1 MRAVAVDAE
10 ETEADELDE
19 EAAGKQA
26 ERALRF
32 SLAGVQLKFSA
43 IKAQGKNGGLTIPV
57 TGSGG
62 DWIVKLP
69 SARHPDVPEAEFAA
83 MKLAAK
89 IGIDVPEI
97 DLVPLD
103 QIDGIPEGIT
113 RYGKSAFAIRRFD
126 RGEEG
131 PVHTEDFAQVFGV
144 FADDK
149 YENASYRQILS
160 VLAIET
166 DEQSVVEFVRRLT
179 YSVLIGN
186 GDMHLKNWSLIYP
199 DRRNALLAP
208 AYDLLSTLAYI
219 PGDDAALKFHSS
231 REWAS
236 YTYDELEAI
245 ADKADTPGKMAL
257 VGQLARETG
266 LEEMAVV
273 AGLVAGEH
281 GLTGFERLGYP
292 TVETHPGANWTMVH
306 AIARQESEFDRNR
319 VSHAGARGMMQL
331 MPGTAR
337 EVASLL
343 DLPYSKERLFSDPSY
358 NATLG
363 SAYLAGLIK
372 RFGNNPIL
380 VSAGYNA
387 GPGRPLRWMRER
399 GDPRTADVDM
409 IDWIEHIP
417 FNETRNYVMRVTESL
432 PVYRARLGKTPLPV
446 PFSKELSGAS
456 LAAFAPQSE

>member
-1 MRAVAVDAE
+1 MINAAALDIFLGETRVGTIARLDGDASIFTFDEVYLADQNRPTLSLAYKDANGEIIDETRSYRTKIEPFFSNLLPEGTLRDYLARRAGVKAVREYHLLAQLGHDLPGAVRAVAVDAE
-10 ETEADELDE
+10 ETEVDELDE

-62 DWIVKLP
+62 NWIVKLP
-69 SARHPDVPEAEFAA
+69 SARHPEVPEAEFAA

-89 IGIDVPEI
+89 IGIDVPDI

-166 DEQSVVEFVRRLT
+166 DEQSVIEFVRRLT

-236 YTYDELEAI
+236 YTYDELETI
-245 ADKADTPGKMAL
+245 ADKARLPAKLITATAKD
-257 VGQLARETG
+257 
-266 LEEMAVV
+266 VV
-273 AGLVAGEH
+273 AQFDDAWSNESGHLPFPDDVRSAI
-281 GLTGFERLGYP
+281 ERHRKTL
-292 TVETHPGANWTMVH
+292 
-306 AIARQESEFDRNR
+306 AI
-319 VSHAGARGMMQL
+319 
-331 MPGTAR
+331 
-337 EVASLL
+337 
-343 DLPYSKERLFSDPSY
+343 
-358 NATLG
+358 
-363 SAYLAGLIK
+363 
-372 RFGNNPIL
+372 
-380 VSAGYNA
+380 
-387 GPGRPLRWMRER
+387 
-399 GDPRTADVDM
+399 
-409 IDWIEHIP
+409 
-417 FNETRNYVMRVTESL
+417 
-432 PVYRARLGKTPLPV
+432 
-446 PFSKELSGAS
+446 
-456 LAAFAPQSE
+456 

>member
-1 MRAVAVDAE
+1 MIDAAALDIFLGKTRVGTIARLDGDASIFTFDEVYLSDQERPTLSLAYKDANGEIIADTRSYRTKIEPFFSNLLPEGTLRDYLARRAGVKAVREYHLLTQLGHDLPGAVRAVAVDAE

-113 RYGKSAFAIRRFD
+113 RYGESAFAIRRFD

-166 DEQSVVEFVRRLT
+166 DEQSVVELVRRLT

-245 ADKADTPGKMAL
+245 ADKARLPAKLITATAKD
-257 VGQLARETG
+257 
-266 LEEMAVV
+266 VV
-273 AGLVAGEH
+273 AQFDDAWSNESGHLPFPDDVRSAI
-281 GLTGFERLGYP
+281 ERHRKTL
-292 TVETHPGANWTMVH
+292 
-306 AIARQESEFDRNR
+306 AI
-319 VSHAGARGMMQL
+319 
-331 MPGTAR
+331 
-337 EVASLL
+337 
-343 DLPYSKERLFSDPSY
+343 
-358 NATLG
+358 
-363 SAYLAGLIK
+363 
-372 RFGNNPIL
+372 
-380 VSAGYNA
+380 
-387 GPGRPLRWMRER
+387 
-399 GDPRTADVDM
+399 
-409 IDWIEHIP
+409 
-417 FNETRNYVMRVTESL
+417 
-432 PVYRARLGKTPLPV
+432 
-446 PFSKELSGAS
+446 
-456 LAAFAPQSE
+456 

>member
-1 MRAVAVDAE
+1 MIDADALDIFLGKTRVGTIARLDGDASIFTFDEVYLADQDRPTLSLAYKDANGEIIAETRSYRTKIEPFFSNLLPEGTLRDYLARRAGVKAVREYHLLTQLGHDLPGAVRAVAVDAE

-43 IKAQGKNGGLTIPV
+43 VKAQGKNGGLTIPV

-186 GDMHLKNWSLIYP
+186 GDMHL
-199 DRRNALLAP
+199 
-208 AYDLLSTLAYI
+208 
-219 PGDDAALKFHSS
+219 
-231 REWAS
+231 
-236 YTYDELEAI
+236 
-245 ADKADTPGKMAL
+245 
-257 VGQLARETG
+257 
-266 LEEMAVV
+266 
-273 AGLVAGEH
+273 
-281 GLTGFERLGYP
+281 
-292 TVETHPGANWTMVH
+292 
-306 AIARQESEFDRNR
+306 
-319 VSHAGARGMMQL
+319 
-331 MPGTAR
+331 
-337 EVASLL
+337 
-343 DLPYSKERLFSDPSY
+343 
-358 NATLG
+358 
-363 SAYLAGLIK
+363 
-372 RFGNNPIL
+372 
-380 VSAGYNA
+380 
-387 GPGRPLRWMRER
+387 
-399 GDPRTADVDM
+399 
-409 IDWIEHIP
+409 
-417 FNETRNYVMRVTESL
+417 
-432 PVYRARLGKTPLPV
+432 
-446 PFSKELSGAS
+446 
-456 LAAFAPQSE
+456 

>member
-1 MRAVAVDAE
+1 MIDAAALDIFLGKTRVGTIARLDGDASIFTFDEVYLADQDRPTLSLAYKDANGEIIAETRSYRTKIEPFFSNLLPEGTLRDYLARRAGVKAMREYHLLAQLGHDLPGAVRAVAVDAE

-113 RYGKSAFAIRRFD
+113 RYGESAFAIRRFD

-245 ADKADTPGKMAL
+245 ADKARLPAKLITATAKD
-257 VGQLARETG
+257 
-266 LEEMAVV
+266 VV
-273 AGLVAGEH
+273 AQFDDAWSNESGHLPFPDDVRSAI
-281 GLTGFERLGYP
+281 ERHRKTL
-292 TVETHPGANWTMVH
+292 
-306 AIARQESEFDRNR
+306 AI
-319 VSHAGARGMMQL
+319 
-331 MPGTAR
+331 
-337 EVASLL
+337 
-343 DLPYSKERLFSDPSY
+343 
-358 NATLG
+358 
-363 SAYLAGLIK
+363 
-372 RFGNNPIL
+372 
-380 VSAGYNA
+380 
-387 GPGRPLRWMRER
+387 
-399 GDPRTADVDM
+399 
-409 IDWIEHIP
+409 
-417 FNETRNYVMRVTESL
+417 
-432 PVYRARLGKTPLPV
+432 
-446 PFSKELSGAS
+446 
-456 LAAFAPQSE
+456 

>member
-1 MRAVAVDAE
+1 MINAAALDIFLGETRVGTIARLDGDASIFTFDEVYLADQNRPTLSLAYKDANGEIIDETRSYRTKIEPFFSNLLPEGTLRDYLARRAGVKAVREYKLLAQLGHDLPGAVRAVAVDAE

-19 EAAGKQA
+19 EAAEKQA

-43 IKAQGKNGGLTIPV
+43 VKAQGKNGGLTIPV

-97 DLVPLD
+97 DLLSLD

-113 RYGKSAFAIRRFD
+113 RYGESAFAIRRFD

-149 YENASYRQILS
+149 YENASYRQILN

-219 PGDDAALKFHSS
+219 PGDDAALKFDGS

-236 YTYDELEAI
+236 YTYDVLEAI
-245 ADKADTPGKMAL
+245 ADKARLP
-257 VGQLARETG
+257 ARLIT
-266 LEEMAVV
+266 ATAKDVV
-273 AGLVAGEH
+273 AQFDDAWSNESGHLPFPDDVRSAI
-281 GLTGFERLGYP
+281 ERHRKTL
-292 TVETHPGANWTMVH
+292 
-306 AIARQESEFDRNR
+306 AI
-319 VSHAGARGMMQL
+319 
-331 MPGTAR
+331 
-337 EVASLL
+337 
-343 DLPYSKERLFSDPSY
+343 
-358 NATLG
+358 
-363 SAYLAGLIK
+363 
-372 RFGNNPIL
+372 
-380 VSAGYNA
+380 
-387 GPGRPLRWMRER
+387 
-399 GDPRTADVDM
+399 
-409 IDWIEHIP
+409 
-417 FNETRNYVMRVTESL
+417 
-432 PVYRARLGKTPLPV
+432 
-446 PFSKELSGAS
+446 
-456 LAAFAPQSE
+456 

>member
-1 MRAVAVDAE
+1 MIDAAALDIFLGKTRVGTIARLDGDASIFTFDEVYLADQDRPTLSLAYKDANGEIIAETRSYRTKIEPFFSNLLPEGTLRDYLARRAGVKAMREYHLLAQLGHDLPGAVRAVAVDAE

-113 RYGKSAFAIRRFD
+113 RYGESAFAIRRFD
-126 RGEEG
+126 RGDEG

-166 DEQSVVEFVRRLT
+166 DEQSVVELVRRLT

-245 ADKADTPGKMAL
+245 ADKARLPAKLITATAKD
-257 VGQLARETG
+257 
-266 LEEMAVV
+266 VV
-273 AGLVAGEH
+273 AQFDDAWSNESGHLPFPDDVRSAI
-281 GLTGFERLGYP
+281 ERHRKTL
-292 TVETHPGANWTMVH
+292 
-306 AIARQESEFDRNR
+306 AI
-319 VSHAGARGMMQL
+319 
-331 MPGTAR
+331 
-337 EVASLL
+337 
-343 DLPYSKERLFSDPSY
+343 
-358 NATLG
+358 
-363 SAYLAGLIK
+363 
-372 RFGNNPIL
+372 
-380 VSAGYNA
+380 
-387 GPGRPLRWMRER
+387 
-399 GDPRTADVDM
+399 
-409 IDWIEHIP
+409 
-417 FNETRNYVMRVTESL
+417 
-432 PVYRARLGKTPLPV
+432 
-446 PFSKELSGAS
+446 
-456 LAAFAPQSE
+456 

>member
-1 MRAVAVDAE
+1 MINAAALDIFLGETRVGTIARLDGDASIFTFDEVYLADQDRPTLSLAYKDVNGDIIAEPRSYRTKIEPFFSNLLPEGTLRDYLARRAGVKAVREYHLLAQLGHDLPGAVRAVAVDAE
-10 ETEADELDE
+10 ETEVDELDE

-62 DWIVKLP
+62 NWIVKLP
-69 SARHPDVPEAEFAA
+69 SARHPEVPEAEFAA

-89 IGIDVPEI
+89 IGIDVPDI

-236 YTYDELEAI
+236 YTYDELETI
-245 ADKADTPGKMAL
+245 ADKARLPAKLITATAKD
-257 VGQLARETG
+257 
-266 LEEMAVV
+266 VV
-273 AGLVAGEH
+273 AQFDDAWSNESGHLPFPDDVRSAI
-281 GLTGFERLGYP
+281 ERHRKTL
-292 TVETHPGANWTMVH
+292 
-306 AIARQESEFDRNR
+306 AI
-319 VSHAGARGMMQL
+319 
-331 MPGTAR
+331 
-337 EVASLL
+337 
-343 DLPYSKERLFSDPSY
+343 
-358 NATLG
+358 
-363 SAYLAGLIK
+363 
-372 RFGNNPIL
+372 
-380 VSAGYNA
+380 
-387 GPGRPLRWMRER
+387 
-399 GDPRTADVDM
+399 
-409 IDWIEHIP
+409 
-417 FNETRNYVMRVTESL
+417 
-432 PVYRARLGKTPLPV
+432 
-446 PFSKELSGAS
+446 
-456 LAAFAPQSE
+456 

>member
-1 MRAVAVDAE
+1 MIDAAALDIFLGKTRVGTIARLDGDASIFTFDEVYLADQDRPTLSLAYKDANGEIIAETRSYRTKIEPFFSNLLPEGTLRDYLARRAGVKAVREYHLLAQLGHDLPGAVRAVAVDAE

-113 RYGKSAFAIRRFD
+113 RYGESAFAIRRFD

-149 YENASYRQILS
+149 YENASYRQILN

-245 ADKADTPGKMAL
+245 ADKARLPAKLITATAKD
-257 VGQLARETG
+257 
-266 LEEMAVV
+266 VV
-273 AGLVAGEH
+273 AQFDDAWSNESGHLPFPDDVRSAI
-281 GLTGFERLGYP
+281 ERHRKTL
-292 TVETHPGANWTMVH
+292 
-306 AIARQESEFDRNR
+306 AI
-319 VSHAGARGMMQL
+319 
-331 MPGTAR
+331 
-337 EVASLL
+337 
-343 DLPYSKERLFSDPSY
+343 
-358 NATLG
+358 
-363 SAYLAGLIK
+363 
-372 RFGNNPIL
+372 
-380 VSAGYNA
+380 
-387 GPGRPLRWMRER
+387 
-399 GDPRTADVDM
+399 
-409 IDWIEHIP
+409 
-417 FNETRNYVMRVTESL
+417 
-432 PVYRARLGKTPLPV
+432 
-446 PFSKELSGAS
+446 
-456 LAAFAPQSE
+456 

>member
-1 MRAVAVDAE
+1 MINAAALDIFLGETRVGTIARLDGDASIFTFDEVYLADQDRPTLSLAYKDVNGDIIAEPRSYRTKIEPFFSNLLPEGTLRDYLARRAGVKAVREYKLLAQLGHDLPGAVRAVAVDAE
-10 ETEADELDE
+10 ETEVDELDE

-62 DWIVKLP
+62 NWIVKLP
-69 SARHPDVPEAEFAA
+69 SARHPEVPEAEFAA

-89 IGIDVPEI
+89 IGIDVPDI

-166 DEQSVVEFVRRLT
+166 DEQSVIEFVRRLT

-236 YTYDELEAI
+236 YTYDELETI
-245 ADKADTPGKMAL
+245 ADKARLPAKLITATAKD
-257 VGQLARETG
+257 
-266 LEEMAVV
+266 VV
-273 AGLVAGEH
+273 AQFDDAWSNESGHLPFPDDVRSAI
-281 GLTGFERLGYP
+281 ERHRKTL
-292 TVETHPGANWTMVH
+292 
-306 AIARQESEFDRNR
+306 AI
-319 VSHAGARGMMQL
+319 
-331 MPGTAR
+331 
-337 EVASLL
+337 
-343 DLPYSKERLFSDPSY
+343 
-358 NATLG
+358 
-363 SAYLAGLIK
+363 
-372 RFGNNPIL
+372 
-380 VSAGYNA
+380 
-387 GPGRPLRWMRER
+387 
-399 GDPRTADVDM
+399 
-409 IDWIEHIP
+409 
-417 FNETRNYVMRVTESL
+417 
-432 PVYRARLGKTPLPV
+432 
-446 PFSKELSGAS
+446 
-456 LAAFAPQSE
+456 

>member
-1 MRAVAVDAE
+1 MIDAAALDIFLGKTRVGTIARLDGDASIFTFDEVYLADQDRPTLSLAYKDANGEIIAETRSYRTKIEPFFSNLLPEGTLRDYLARRAGVKAMREYHLLAQLGHDLPGAVRAVAVDAE

-97 DLVPLD
+97 GLVPLD

-113 RYGKSAFAIRRFD
+113 RYGESAFAIRRFD

-245 ADKADTPGKMAL
+245 ADKARLPAKLITATAKDVVAQFDDAWSNES
-257 VGQLARETG
+257 GQLPFPDDVRSAI
-266 LEEMAVV
+266 
-273 AGLVAGEH
+273 
-281 GLTGFERLGYP
+281 ERHRKTL
-292 TVETHPGANWTMVH
+292 
-306 AIARQESEFDRNR
+306 AI
-319 VSHAGARGMMQL
+319 
-331 MPGTAR
+331 
-337 EVASLL
+337 
-343 DLPYSKERLFSDPSY
+343 
-358 NATLG
+358 
-363 SAYLAGLIK
+363 
-372 RFGNNPIL
+372 
-380 VSAGYNA
+380 
-387 GPGRPLRWMRER
+387 
-399 GDPRTADVDM
+399 
-409 IDWIEHIP
+409 
-417 FNETRNYVMRVTESL
+417 
-432 PVYRARLGKTPLPV
+432 
-446 PFSKELSGAS
+446 
-456 LAAFAPQSE
+456 

>member
-1 MRAVAVDAE
+1 MIDAAALDIFLGKTRVGTIARLDGDASIFTFDEVYLADQDRPTLSLAYKDANGEIIAETRSYRTKIEPFFSNLLPEGTLRDYLARRAGVKAMREYHLLAQLGHDLPGAVRAVAVDAE

-113 RYGKSAFAIRRFD
+113 RYGESAFAIRRFD

-149 YENASYRQILS
+149 YENASYRQILN

-245 ADKADTPGKMAL
+245 ADKARLPAKLITATAKD
-257 VGQLARETG
+257 
-266 LEEMAVV
+266 VV
-273 AGLVAGEH
+273 AQFDDAWSNESGHLPFPDDVRSAI
-281 GLTGFERLGYP
+281 ERHRKTL
-292 TVETHPGANWTMVH
+292 
-306 AIARQESEFDRNR
+306 AI
-319 VSHAGARGMMQL
+319 
-331 MPGTAR
+331 
-337 EVASLL
+337 
-343 DLPYSKERLFSDPSY
+343 
-358 NATLG
+358 
-363 SAYLAGLIK
+363 
-372 RFGNNPIL
+372 
-380 VSAGYNA
+380 
-387 GPGRPLRWMRER
+387 
-399 GDPRTADVDM
+399 
-409 IDWIEHIP
+409 
-417 FNETRNYVMRVTESL
+417 
-432 PVYRARLGKTPLPV
+432 
-446 PFSKELSGAS
+446 
-456 LAAFAPQSE
+456 

>member
-1 MRAVAVDAE
+1 MINAAALDIFLGKTRVGTIARLDGDASIFTFDEVYLADQDRPTLSLAYKDANGEIIAETRSYRTKIEPFFSNLLPEGTLRDYLARRAGVKAMREYHLLAQLGHDLPGAVRAVAVDAE

-113 RYGKSAFAIRRFD
+113 RYGESAFAIRRFD

-166 DEQSVVEFVRRLT
+166 DEQSVVELVRRLT

-245 ADKADTPGKMAL
+245 ADKARLPAKLITATAKD
-257 VGQLARETG
+257 
-266 LEEMAVV
+266 VV
-273 AGLVAGEH
+273 AQFDDAWSNESGHLPFPDDVRSAI
-281 GLTGFERLGYP
+281 ERHRKTL
-292 TVETHPGANWTMVH
+292 
-306 AIARQESEFDRNR
+306 AI
-319 VSHAGARGMMQL
+319 
-331 MPGTAR
+331 
-337 EVASLL
+337 
-343 DLPYSKERLFSDPSY
+343 
-358 NATLG
+358 
-363 SAYLAGLIK
+363 
-372 RFGNNPIL
+372 
-380 VSAGYNA
+380 
-387 GPGRPLRWMRER
+387 
-399 GDPRTADVDM
+399 
-409 IDWIEHIP
+409 
-417 FNETRNYVMRVTESL
+417 
-432 PVYRARLGKTPLPV
+432 
-446 PFSKELSGAS
+446 
-456 LAAFAPQSE
+456 